1 MCENALITAYARQQR
16 SVTPEIIEDVAADLR
31 LSLNVVQPPGEE
43 NPEELDEID
52 VRRAAK
58 NLLDLYAYL
67 NRQPSRD
74 GELRTPVTIRSQQ
87 K

>member
-1 MCENALITAYARQQR
+1 M
-16 SVTPEIIEDVAADLR
+16 TPGVIEEVAADLR

-43 NPEELDEID
+43 NHGELDEID

-67 NRQPSRD
+67 NRLPSRD